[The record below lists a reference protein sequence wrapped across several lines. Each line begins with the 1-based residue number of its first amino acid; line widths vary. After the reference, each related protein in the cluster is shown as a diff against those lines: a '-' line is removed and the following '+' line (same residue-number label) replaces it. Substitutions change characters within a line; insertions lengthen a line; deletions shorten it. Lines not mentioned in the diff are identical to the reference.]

1 MVELYH
7 FWSSICSV
15 RVRMALEEKQVAWT
29 SRYVDLFKFDQLTPE
44 YLAINPEGV
53 VPTLVHNGEIICDS
67 GVIIEYIDAAFDGIP
82 LMPVDPVK
90 AARVRSFVKACEDKF
105 DAIVKLTM
113 VKYIIPK
120 LRNRWG
126 DEALREQATRRP
138 TKFLQDL
145 HSRGVRGEIGE
156 QELAEAS
163 GRIEILL
170 DHLEEALIPGS
181 WVVGDFSLADICIA
195 PFMFRLSAL
204 GQGEFWSVTKRP
216 KIHAWYLA
224 LSARPSFKVATSWP
238 DESGGGYEEVGLQ
251 RRSGNDAAAAA

>member
-15 RVRMALEEKQVAWT
+15 RVRMALEEKQVPWT
-29 SRYVDLFKFDQLTPE
+29 SRYVDLFKFEQLRPE

-53 VPTLVHNGEIICDS
+53 VPTLVHDGEIIRDS
-67 GVIIEYIDAAFDGIP
+67 TVINEYIDAAFDGIA
-82 LMPVDPVK
+82 LMPADPLE
-90 AARVRSFVKACEDKF
+90 AARVRAFIKACEDRF
-105 DAIVKLTM
+105 EAIVKLTM

-126 DEALREQATRRP
+126 DEALREQAARRP

-156 QELAEAS
+156 QELAEA
-163 GRIEILL
+163 GARIEVLL
-170 DHLEEALIPGS
+170 DHLGETLVPGR

-204 GQGEFWSVTKRP
+204 GQDEFWSAARRP
-216 KIHAWYLA
+216 KIHAWYSA

-238 DESGGGYEEVGLQ
+238 DESGGGYEEVGL
-251 RRSGNDAAAAA
+251 RRRCGDDAC